1 MAKRNNRRPRP
12 APAPAAAPAPDI
24 AAIVREELTK
34 ALVLPPGT
42 RTTSL
47 STDYLA
53 QLAMRTNPTQINQ
66 NAMLN
71 RDPYADNSFGPGVPL
86 IPAPL
91 DQPLPSGR
99 PAPRR
104 YEYPV
109 SWNLQTTT
117 TRNVPWSVL
126 RDAAD
131 QVSIMRAC
139 IEVNKAAMTGL
150 EWGFGIDG
158 SRARHI
164 AQRTGVSK
172 QTVTSD
178 LQDKYADDIDRLHQW
193 WVKPDKI
200 NGWNFSE
207 WLGAIL
213 EDQLVIDAVA
223 LYPHM
228 QLNGDLHSLE
238 LLDATT
244 IKPLLDYR
252 GATPQPPQAAYQQI
266 LWGFPRGEYEASPLD
281 EVDHQFVSAVYG
293 RIPGTAM
300 NTDALIYKVRNR
312 RSRGPYGFSCVEQ
325 ALVDVDLWLKRFDW
339 LRSEYTA
346 GVAPEMLVGVDSN
359 MTPEQLREYEAV
371 FNDELSGRNAERHR
385 ARFLP
390 AGFTATYPSGH
401 DTKYTSDFD
410 LHLVRLICASFS
422 VLPTSVGFTPN
433 HGSGAM
439 GGRGIQQGEQD
450 SELKR
455 GTKPTAAWL
464 TDIINEVSSRYLNM
478 PPEVTFQFRGL
489 DDEDE
494 EKEATL
500 LAGYVNGAMYTLN
513 EARDALN
520 LPRYSF
526 SEADEPFLATP
537 TGPAWLNVEVQPVG
551 MPGNLPS
558 AAQNQ
563 PGYYSAN
570 GPQNGGTQAQPAQ
583 PPAQPKG
590 PATGTAKP
598 ATKKP
603 TAAAK
608 KSEQRAFTAFMT
620 KRAGTDS
627 WRDFEFEAN
636 HPKVAEAANRLAA
649 AGDVDAAKAVFDL
662 YDEE

>member
-1 MAKRNNRRPRP
+1 VARNNRIRPRSTP
-12 APAPAAAPAPDI
+12 RVDI
-24 AAIVREELTK
+24 EEIVREQLTK
-34 ALVLPPGT
+34 ALQLPAGT
-42 RTTSL
+42 QT
-47 STDYLA
+47 
-53 QLAMRTNPTQINQ
+53 TQITTAYLQQLQQRNSYRPVPGSETLL
-66 NAMLN
+66 A
-71 RDPYADNSFGPGVPL
+71 RDPGNENSFGPGTPL
-86 IPAPL
+86 IPSPL
-91 DQPLPSGR
+91 DQLLPSGR

-117 TRNVPWSVL
+117 TRSVPWSVL
-126 RDAAD
+126 RDSAD

-150 EWGFGIDG
+150 EWSFGIDG
-158 SRARHI
+158 SRAKRI
-164 AQRTGVSK
+164 AKRTGVAK

-178 LQDKYADDIDRLHQW
+178 LQDKYSDQIDRLHQW
-193 WVKPDKI
+193 WAKPDRI
-200 NGWNFSE
+200 NSWNFSE

-244 IKPLLDYR
+244 IKPLLDSR
-252 GATPQPPQAAYQQI
+252 GATPQPPYAAFQQI
-266 LWGFPRGEYEASPLD
+266 LWGFPRGEFEASPSG
-281 EVDHQFVSAVYG
+281 EVDAEFTSAIYG
-293 RIPGTAM
+293 NLKGLPGAAK
-300 NTDALIYKVRNR
+300 TDALIYKVRNR

-325 ALVDVDLWLKRFDW
+325 ALADIDLWLKRFDW

-371 FNDELSGRNAERHR
+371 FNDDLSGRNAERHR

-390 AGFTATYPSGH
+390 AGFTATYPDSH

-410 LHLVRLICASFS
+410 LHLIRLICAAFE
-422 VLPTSVGFTPN
+422 VLPTSLGFTPN
-433 HGSGAM
+433 HGSGAI
-439 GGRGIQQGEQD
+439 GGRGLQQGEQD
-450 SELKR
+450 TQLRR

-464 TDIINEVSSRYLNM
+464 TDLINEVSTYYLGM
-478 PPEVTFQFRGL
+478 PPEVTFQFHGL
-489 DDEDE
+489 DDDDE
-494 EKEATL
+494 TKEAAL
-500 LAGYVNGAMYTLN
+500 LEGYVNNAMYTLN
-513 EARDALN
+513 ETRDALN
-520 LPRYSF
+520 LPRYEF
-526 SEADEPFLATP
+526 PEADEPFLATP

-583 PPAQPKG
+583 PPAQPK
-590 PATGTAKP
+590 PTATVPNGKP
-598 ATKKP
+598 AKKP
-603 TAAAK
+603 VASAK
-608 KSEQRAFTAFMT
+608 KAEQRAFTAFMA
-620 KRAGTDS
+620 KRAGTGL
-627 WRDFEFEAN
+627 WRDFTFEELDAEIG
-636 HPKVAEAANRLAA
+636 EAANRLAA
-649 AGDVDAAKAVFDL
+649 AGDVDAVKALFELNDGS
-662 YDEE
+662 